1 MRARDLTGETM
12 LSLTA
17 NTARSLLT
25 ILGIVIGI
33 VSVIVM
39 ISIGDATKASI
50 TGELSSVGSNL
61 IMVTPRSDAPGAR
74 DLTLADAEA
83 IATVP
88 GVAAVAPVS
97 DGAVRRDRRL
107 QQRQRER
114 HRSNG
119 VVRRGQEHRDLAGR
133 VVHRRRRRPRREG
146 RGAGLQDRGRPV
158 RHRVESRG
166 ATRSHRQGRSSPWAV
181 SPSRRAPRACRT
193 PTRPRTS
200 RSVRR
205 ASTSAGPTG

>member
-50 TGELSSVGSNL
+50 TGELSAVGSNL
-61 IMVTPRSDAPGAR
+61 LMVTPRSDAPGAR

-83 IATVP
+83 IAPVP
-88 GVAAVAPVS
+88 GVAAVAHQSTGQYSVTADS
-97 DGAVRRDRRL
+97 NSVDVGVTGATEAYPAVKSM
-107 QQRQRER
+107 ET
-114 HRSNG
+114 SF
-119 VVRRGQEHRDLAGR
+119 GR
-133 VVHRRRRRPRREG
+133 VVHCRR
-146 RGAGLQDRGRPV
+146 
-158 RHRVESRG
+158 S
-166 ATRSHRQGRSSPWAV
+166 
-181 SPSRRAPRACRT
+181 
-193 PTRPRTS
+193 
-200 RSVRR
+200 
-205 ASTSAGPTG
+205 GP

>member
-61 IMVTPRSDAPGAR
+61 IMVTPTVRCAR
-74 DLTLADAEA
+74 
-83 IATVP
+83 
-88 GVAAVAPVS
+88 
-97 DGAVRRDRRL
+97 
-107 QQRQRER
+107 RQGPHAFR
-114 HRSNG
+114 
-119 VVRRGQEHRDLAGR
+119 RRG
-133 VVHRRRRRPRREG
+133 
-146 RGAGLQDRGRPV
+146 DRHECP
-158 RHRVESRG
+158 EWLP
-166 ATRSHRQGRSSPWAV
+166 SPPCPWG
-181 SPSRRAPRACRT
+181 ST
-193 PTRPRTS
+193 P
-200 RSVRR
+200 
-205 ASTSAGPTG
+205 